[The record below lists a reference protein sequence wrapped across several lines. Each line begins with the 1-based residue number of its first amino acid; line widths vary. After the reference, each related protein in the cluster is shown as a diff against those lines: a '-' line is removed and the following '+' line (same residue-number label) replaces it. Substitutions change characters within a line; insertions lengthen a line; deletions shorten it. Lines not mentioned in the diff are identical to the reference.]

1 MSLTPRQTRLLRAF
15 AVASRAFNAYESP
28 ETLHALNI
36 AAEACATFAFIRDG
50 VVVCPETKRVC
61 INRETCME
69 PQWVDEPTGEHVEWE
84 DDSPS
89 RWQPSSPGYAPSSP
103 NTVSRPA
110 SPRWTS
116 PARSPR
122 GDRSPTDVCHTP
134 TAPDSP
140 RGDEPERPC
149 YTPTAPDSPPTD
161 ERAAKRPRVAKRGW
175 LD

>member
-1 MSLTPRQTRLLRAF
+1 MSFTPSQTRLVRAL
-15 AVASRAFNAYESP
+15 AAANAAYNAYESP

-36 AAEACATFAFIRDG
+36 AAKACATFAFIRDG
-50 VVVCPETKRVC
+50 VVVCAETRRVC
-61 INRETCME
+61 INEETCGS
-69 PQWVDEPTGEHVEWE
+69 PQWAYEPTGEHVAWE

-89 RWQPSSPGYAPSSP
+89 RLQPSSPAYAPSSP
-103 NTVSRPA
+103 
-110 SPRWTS
+110 
-116 PARSPR
+116 ARS
-122 GDRSPTDVCHTP
+122 RSPTDVCYTP

-161 ERAAKRPRVAKRGW
+161 ERAAKRARVAKLGW